1 MILHEGELYAVD
13 HRFESKVAE
22 TVQQAHAQQ
31 YMPSSSSERP
41 SLITELPLN
50 GVAVVNLRGVV
61 MRGPSWWS
69 ASWQT
74 LIADLE
80 FLESRPS
87 VTAVMIVIDS
97 AGGSAM
103 GCQEACDVVEKMT
116 KPVVAYINGYG
127 CSAAYRFACHCKQI
141 FATKSAQIGSIGTS
155 LTVRDRSK
163 QYAEMGVEVVAATT
177 GPFKAFGAEGLPVT
191 QEHRQFMEERVAIEQ
206 AGFVASL
213 TVRGLTPEQQAAVSD
228 GRYWSAEEALQLGLI
243 DGVKS
248 VTEVTDGSVLLVQTS
263 ALGVEIDDD
272 ETDVNQSL
280 SAGQDEGS
288 ELVSGSTGQPA
299 AKTGEVQTISI
310 AEIRQLCP
318 DAKPEFILQQA
329 EIADNTAIKVV
340 QAFAAVQA
348 KQIADLQAAQTQ
360 QAAQQ
365 SAEEQQRVAQTL
377 GTLPVGSQTLTQSVA
392 GDNAGK
398 GVGGD
403 VIQQFESLVE
413 DGVKNGL
420 ARPQA
425 LQTAIAESPELYTQ
439 YRQAFQKMDAEQK
452 ESRRLRSLQ
461 VSRDFAPAG

>member
-1 MILHEGELYAVD
+1 MILHEGELFAVD

-22 TVQQAHAQQ
+22 TVQQSQVQQ
-31 YMPSSSSERP
+31 YMPTSGNERP
-41 SLITELPLN
+41 SLIKELPLN
-50 GVAVVNLRGVV
+50 GVAVVNLCGVV
-61 MRGPSWWS
+61 MRGMSWWS

-103 GCQEACDVVEKMT
+103 GCQEACDVVQNMK
-116 KPVVAYINGYG
+116 KPVVAYVNGYG

-141 FATKSAQIGSIGTS
+141 FATKSAQVGSIGTS

-177 GPFKAFGAEGLPVT
+177 GPFKVFGSDGLPVT
-191 QEHRQFMEERVAIEQ
+191 QEHRQFMAERVAIEQ
-206 AGFVASL
+206 AGFAASL
-213 TVRGLTPEQQAAVSD
+213 TVRGLSAEQQTAVSD

-248 VTEVTDGSVLLVQTS
+248 VTEVTDGNVLLVQTS
-263 ALGVEIDDD
+263 ALEVESDDCED
-272 ETDVNQSL
+272 DVSQSL
-280 SAGQDEGS
+280 LAGQSEGS
-288 ELVSGSTGQPA
+288 ELVSVGTGQPA
-299 AKTGEVQTISI
+299 AKSGEVQAISI

-318 DAKPEFILQQA
+318 GANSDFILQQA
-329 EIADNTAIKVV
+329 EIAGNSAIKVV

-348 KQIADLQAAQTQ
+348 KQVADLQAAQTQ

-365 SAEEQQRVAQTL
+365 TVEEQQRVAQTL
-377 GTLPVGSQTLTQSVA
+377 GTLPVGSQSLTQTVA

-398 GVGGD
+398 GVVGD
-403 VIQQFESLVE
+403 VIQQFESLVDE
-413 DGVKNGL
+413 AVKSGRS
-420 ARPQA
+420 RPQA
-425 LQTAIAESPELYTQ
+425 LQAAIADSPEVHSQ
-439 YRQAFQKMDAEQK
+439 YLQALRKMTPEQK
-452 ESRRLRSLQ
+452 AARRFRS
-461 VSRDFAPAG
+461 VSVSSDFEAAG